1 MIRITNGGMSRQ
13 TDVYLRDWSIKN
25 ELRNRAMVYDY
36 VSTHSEAYSHRTCL
50 YLRVYLFMS
59 SVRLS
64 IPLFRH

>member
-1 MIRITNGGMSRQ
+1 MIRITNGGMSKQ

-36 VSTHSEAYSHRTCL
+36 VSTTYSHGTCL

>member
-36 VSTHSEAYSHRTCL
+36 VSTYTYSDTL
-50 YLRVYLFMS
+50 
-59 SVRLS
+59 
-64 IPLFRH
+64 